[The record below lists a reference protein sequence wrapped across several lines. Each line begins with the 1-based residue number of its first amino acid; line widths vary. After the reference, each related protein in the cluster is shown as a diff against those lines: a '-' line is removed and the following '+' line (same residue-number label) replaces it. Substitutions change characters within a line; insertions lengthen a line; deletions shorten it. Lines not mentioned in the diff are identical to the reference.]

1 MLFWPIKNSKE
12 NVNMKKMLSALLSVC
27 LLLAL
32 LPTTVFAADQTAE
45 AGARIV
51 EKSYDESTQILTVD
65 MQIKLPDAVGITSV
79 ATMISYDSSKLTLI
93 VDDYTAGEKEQV
105 PTSTRTTLADTCT
118 PATVALKTVNN
129 ALYSFIDSALYGAG
143 NRAGLLITLGKST
156 PGMASHASQNTTEWL
171 SIYSLRF
178 KVSGPAA
185 TTLDS
190 TSLRIADPKLENE
203 LVKYTYDNAHVNN
216 YYTVAVV
223 DGQTGLEYYFGKMQD
238 NPDGELSGIK
248 HLMAAEGNNTAT
260 YPGSNNTPPLPE
272 YTGTIATPTVKT
284 NKAGT
289 VELDAAVLTPAD
301 STAKIQ
307 YGYSKTDDGAN
318 ITWQDGTTFSGLTVG
333 DTLYFY
339 AKVVGTSSYAEKVSA
354 ASAAVIVASKTVPT
368 CAAPTGVTATFGSA
382 LSTITLTN
390 PTGNTDGKWYW
401 MDDTQKVGNVKDNPH
416 TYKAKFVPND
426 TANFSTVENIDVT
439 VNATKVALGAGY
451 PIMLPI
457 EKYYTGSV
465 IEPIP
470 TIKTDNYGDEL
481 VLNQDYKIT
490 KYEDNTN
497 VGDGKIFI
505 APLTDGNYSFTA
517 GSYNFTIKPA
527 DSSIT
532 ITGNP
537 SKTYDG
543 AAVTDPAVST
553 VPPSGVTVTYAYYT
567 NEGCTTKTT
576 TANSGAASDGAAPK
590 NAGDYW
596 VKATVA
602 ASTNYN
608 AATSDAKKFTIS
620 KKDLTIKAKDHTITY
635 GKPPA
640 NNGATC
646 TGFVMGENSLNLGGT
661 LVYHYNYTAWDNV
674 GTYTITPSGVSSKNY
689 EIAYEIGTL
698 TVAPKSLSDADVTV
712 APILNQLYTGSE
724 IKPATSITYGAKEL
738 TEGVDFDYGYTDN
751 TYVGTATLTV
761 NGKGNYTGTKNANFT
776 IDPAAQTISGPAS
789 VDVAFGATLDLNE
802 VCSSNAPGAALKFA
816 LAHLASMPVGTSFDA
831 TNGTVTAGNKTG
843 SFNVTVDSAAVTNY
857 TAALQRTITVYIKE
871 KMPSTYDTVP
881 TAKTG
886 LEYDGS
892 EQELVT
898 AGVANGGT
906 VKYSLDGT
914 TWTDTVPTGKDAN
927 TYNVQYKIV
936 GDTTHSDSTPK
947 THTVT
952 IAPKEVTVSGITAN
966 NKMYDRGNSATIIT
980 SGVTFGGI
988 VSGDTLTITA
998 TGTFADADAGNGKTV
1013 TLTLGTLGGASVG
1026 NYKLATTGN
1035 QTTTTADIT
1044 AKEVTVTGITATNR
1058 TYAKDNLKVALTGG
1072 TLTGVISG
1080 DTVTVDLTNAK
1091 GTMTDANVG
1100 NGKAVTVTGVKL
1112 GGADKGNYR
1121 LKEQPTGVTVNITK
1135 ATALTLADIPVSQK
1149 YTVTTGEKAIGAVM
1163 PADAGTLT
1171 YTRGT
1176 ASKTGSV
1183 AIDSW
1188 AVDATGKVTYTL
1200 SGGAAGDTVTLPVII
1215 KSTNYADTTV
1225 NVVITLTAKDDQA
1238 ALTLTGETTV
1248 VYGQTLQL
1256 GTSGGNGNGAVT
1268 YTVTPGTGT
1277 ATIDATGKLT
1287 PTKAGTV
1294 TVTATKAADANY
1306 NAITSAPVTITI
1318 TKATPTGE
1326 PKYTAITTSGKT
1338 LADAGLTT
1346 AGSNLSVPGTVKWVD
1361 DTGADLPATTTVEAN
1376 TTYKWLFTPTDTN
1389 YTTLTGSIQLWH
1401 KSTSS
1406 GGGSYYAPPV
1416 PDMPMLY
1423 RGCTG
1428 DAVKTL
1434 QEKLNAKG
1442 FDSGNVD
1449 GIFGAKTYAA
1459 ATAFQKANGLGVD
1472 GIVGKLTWAKLYD
1485 ATPVNVTPV
1494 TTQPMLRTG
1503 SRGDAVRKLQELLN
1517 AKGYTCGSVDGIF
1530 GSKTYA
1536 AVLAFQKANGLAADG
1551 IVGSLTWGK
1560 LV

>member
-1 MLFWPIKNSKE
+1 
-12 NVNMKKMLSALLSVC
+12 MKKRKILSLFLSLC
-27 LLLAL
+27 LLISL
-32 LPTTVFAADQTAE
+32 LPTVALAADQTNDG
-45 AGARIV
+45 AGIRIV
-51 EKSYDESTQILTVD
+51 QG
-65 MQIKLPDAVGITSV
+65 DA
-79 ATMISYDSSKLTLI
+79 YDSSTGIFSIKVQAKLPVGTGITTIGVLLSYDNTKLAVVNKNNTTKDVTSDEGTLKNSSAIIKQTLI
-93 VDDYTAGEKEQV
+93 GLVDGDDSPIEYAITDQAMYKEGSRSAIYTFHANLNPITNK
-105 PTSTRTTLADTCT
+105 PTTAQTGGNWFDVYEVMFRVTGNPAD
-118 PATVALKTVNN
+118 PATVLN
-129 ALYSFIDSALYGAG
+129 SD
-143 NRAGLLITLGKST
+143 
-156 PGMASHASQNTTEWL
+156 
-171 SIYSLRF
+171 
-178 KVSGPAA
+178 
-185 TTLDS
+185 
-190 TSLRIADPKLENE
+190 SLRIADVAKGDDAVMKGAFPANDIYSIYL
-203 LVKYTYDNAHVNN
+203 TDNSDPARLYVLNRMSGCSA
-216 YYTVAVV
+216 TEV
-223 DGQTGLEYYFGKMQD
+223 TGEKSLMTA
-238 NPDGELSGIK
+238 PDTG
-248 HLMAAEGNNTAT
+248 TAT
-260 YPGSNNTPPLPE
+260 YPGSTNTPPLPE
-272 YTGTIATPTVKT
+272 YTGTIATPAVKT

-339 AKVVGTSSYAEKVSA
+339 AKVVETSSYAEKVSA
-354 ASAAVIVASKTVPT
+354 ASAAVTVASKTVPT
-368 CAAPTGVTATFGSA
+368 INTVPTASAITYGQKLSNSTLSGGAASVAGSFTWKDGTIAPEVKDSSATEYEVVFTPTDAASYETATCKVKLTVNPKS
-382 LSTITLTN
+382 LSSISII
-390 PTGNTDGKWYW
+390 PIDPQPYTGLEIK
-401 MDDTQKVGNVKDNPH
+401 P
-416 TYKAKFVPND
+416 
-426 TANFSTVENIDVT
+426 DVT
-439 VNATKVALGAGY
+439 VKDGQPPYGELAESDYSVAYSKNKDVGTADIVISPKVG
-451 PIMLPI
+451 
-457 EKYYTGSV
+457 
-465 IEPIP
+465 
-470 TIKTDNYGDEL
+470 
-481 VLNQDYKIT
+481 
-490 KYEDNTN
+490 
-497 VGDGKIFI
+497 
-505 APLTDGNYSFTA
+505 GNYSFAA
-517 GSYNFTIKPA
+517 GTFHFTIKSA

-620 KKDLTIKAKDHTITY
+620 KKDLTNDMITLGTQNTYNGTEQSVQIASVKDGTASLIATQDYTVKSGNKATDVGNNTLVIEGKGNYKGTASAKWSLVAKDIGAASVIIT
-635 GKPPA
+635 
-640 NNGATC
+640 
-646 TGFVMGENSLNLGGT
+646 
-661 LVYHYNYTAWDNV
+661 
-674 GTYTITPSGVSSKNY
+674 
-689 EIAYEIGTL
+689 
-698 TVAPKSLSDADVTV
+698 LSPTSYD
-712 APILNQLYTGSE
+712 YTGSAITPDPE
-724 IKPATSITYGAKEL
+724 VKDGATLEKGT
-738 TEGVDFDYGYTDN
+738 DYTVSYSKN

-761 NGKGNYTGTKNANFT
+761 IGKGNYTGTKTANFT
-776 IDPAAQTISGPAS
+776 ITAVDQNPSFTTPVDLAKDGHMLNLRTLVNGAKSDDMTFTIPPATIS
-789 VDVAFGATLDLNE
+789 ATL
-802 VCSSNAPGAALKFA
+802 
-816 LAHLASMPVGTSFDA
+816 
-831 TNGTVTAGNKTG
+831 
-843 SFNVTVDSAAVTNY
+843 
-857 TAALQRTITVYIKE
+857 
-871 KMPSTYDTVP
+871 
-881 TAKTG
+881 
-886 LEYDGS
+886 
-892 EQELVT
+892 
-898 AGVANGGT
+898 
-906 VKYSLDGT
+906 
-914 TWTDTVPTGKDAN
+914 
-927 TYNVQYKIV
+927 
-936 GDTTHSDSTPK
+936 
-947 THTVT
+947 
-952 IAPKEVTVSGITAN
+952 
-966 NKMYDRGNSATIIT
+966 
-980 SGVTFGGI
+980 
-988 VSGDTLTITA
+988 SGDTLTSTGITGVVTINVTIKA
-998 TGTFADADAGNGKTV
+998 KDMNGDGKNEYNAYTGTNAITVNVVDKTSDTTTMKVSQSDITYGGSVSPSVTNKPADTGTVSYTYEGRDGTAYSSSATAPTNVGKYTVKAKCESSAVIYTAEDTFEILPKSISGMTV
-1013 TLTLGTLGGASVG
+1013 TLDKTSLKYNGSAQTVNVTVKDGSTALIKGTDYTVTGVTSGTNVG
-1026 NYKLATTGN
+1026 SYT
-1035 QTTTTADIT
+1035 
-1044 AKEVTVTGITATNR
+1044 VTVTG
-1058 TYAKDNLKVALTGG
+1058 
-1072 TLTGVISG
+1072 
-1080 DTVTVDLTNAK
+1080 
-1091 GTMTDANVG
+1091 
-1100 NGKAVTVTGVKL
+1100 
-1112 GGADKGNYR
+1112 KGNY
-1121 LKEQPTGVTVNITK
+1121 KDTATATWKITQATPTYTAPTSLTAKYGQTLADVNIAATTGWSWMDSTQPVGDASTTPKTFKAKFTPTDTTNYKTVENIDVSVAVGK

-1149 YTVTTGEKAIGAVM
+1149 YTVDTEQSKNIGNGGM
-1163 PADAGTLT
+1163 LTDAGALT
-1171 YTRGT
+1171 YTKGT

-1183 AIDSW
+1183 TVTSWDVDS
-1188 AVDATGKVTYTL
+1188 TGKVTYTL
-1200 SGGAAGDTVTLPVII
+1200 SGGAAGDTATLPVII
-1215 KSTNYADTTV
+1215 GSDNYENSTV
-1225 NVVITLTAKDDQA
+1225 NVKITLTAKDDQA

-1256 GTSGGNGNGAVT
+1256 GISGGNGNGAVT
-1268 YTVTPGTGT
+1268 YAVTNGTGE

-1361 DTGADLPATTTVEAN
+1361 DTGADLPATTTVAAN

-1406 GGGSYYAPPV
+1406 GGGSYYAPTV